1 LEALGEHRAR
11 YDVGWMMDEISWTS
25 QAASRR
31 DVSTAL
37 DMTKRERL
45 ERNFLKKVG
54 DYLVG
59 IIILVT
65 FAAVFY

>member
-1 LEALGEHRAR
+1 
-11 YDVGWMMDEISWTS
+11 
-25 QAASRR
+25 
-31 DVSTAL
+31 
-37 DMTKRERL
+37 MTRRERDARHDKKG
-45 ERNFLKKVG
+45 EVGRNFLKKVG

>member
-1 LEALGEHRAR
+1 MEALVLGDRL
-11 YDVGWMMDEISWTS
+11 
-25 QAASRR
+25 
-31 DVSTAL
+31 L
-37 DMTKRERL
+37 DMTKRERVG
-45 ERNFLKKVG
+45 RNFLKKVG